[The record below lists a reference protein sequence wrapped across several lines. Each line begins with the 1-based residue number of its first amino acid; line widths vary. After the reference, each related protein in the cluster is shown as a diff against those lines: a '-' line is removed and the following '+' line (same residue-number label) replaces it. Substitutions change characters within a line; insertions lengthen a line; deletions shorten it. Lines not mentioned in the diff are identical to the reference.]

1 MSGEIASDRSW
12 IFSGIWKQAL
22 LARINLV
29 AQILF
34 RNHWN
39 RSSFLWLDIFLELGT
54 IASDR
59 ILRDQLAFD
68 FDSTDQKCEKVQAI
82 PQ

>member
-22 LARINLV
+22 LARISLV

-39 RSSFLWLDIFLELGT
+39 WSSFLWLDIFLEHGT
-54 IASDR
+54 SDR